1 MNAGVLLRSCRSV
14 GGTPER
20 WAIAL
25 ASTLLYPEG
34 GGQPADWGW
43 LRPAAERDGQAAWV
57 RRSLLSL

>member
-1 MNAGVLLRSCRSV
+1 MLPCSCRSL

-20 WAIAL
+20 WGIAL

-43 LRPAAERDGQAAWV
+43 LRPAMERDGQAAWV
-57 RRSLLSL
+57 RRLNPQSA